1 MNRILLK
8 LIALYSKMKLGEHPL
23 GILYFHRVLEKPDP
37 YFSDDPS
44 IKEFI
49 RLITF
54 LKRFFNVLS
63 LDDAIQHRLENT
75 LPPLSLCLTF
85 DDGFKDNYDIAL
97 PILQDFGVKA
107 AFFIATQGLDDG
119 ILWNGKIT
127 HAIRH
132 TDKRSITLDC
142 IQTTFSINSEKE
154 RIETSHQLITKA
166 KFSPNALRD
175 RITEELLA
183 LADVTA
189 APREMLACSDVKNLD
204 SMGHIIGAHTHTH
217 SILGFQDKDTAEEE
231 ISISKALLNSALCK
245 EIDHFAFPNGLLGR
259 DFTQEHMNM
268 IHQHGF
274 RYGYSTNDGG
284 YISKTNNLSIP
295 RFLPYRRT
303 LPAFGF
309 STAKIMSEYE

>member
-8 LIALYSKMKLGEHPL
+8 LIALYSRMKLGEHPL

-44 IKEFI
+44 REEFI
-49 RLITF
+49 KLITF

-97 PILQDFGVKA
+97 PILQEFDLKTS
-107 AFFIATQGLDDG
+107 FFIATQGLDEG

-127 HAIRH
+127 HALRH
-132 TDKRSITLDC
+132 TDKKFISLES
-142 IQTTFSINSEKE
+142 IQTTFTLNSVNE
-154 RIETSHQLITKA
+154 RVKATHQLITKA
-166 KFSPNALRD
+166 KYSPNAIRD
-175 RITEELLA
+175 RITEEVLA
-183 LADVTA
+183 LTDVMP
-189 APREMLACSDVKNLD
+189 APREMMTCANLKTLD
-204 SMGHIIGAHTHTH
+204 RMGHIIGAHTHTH
-217 SILGFQDKDTAEEE
+217 SILGFQSQETADEE
-231 ISISKALLNSALCK
+231 IKISKALLNKTLNK

-259 DFTQEHMNM
+259 DFTQEHMSM

-284 YISKTNNLSIP
+284 YISKTNHLSIP